1 MATDVQC
8 CVIMAAEVPTTL
20 WVGYGSRIRGCGV
33 CGGAR
38 GVQMRGRMLQAKYRF
53 IYNLFKCS
61 TDHSVLQFLYTLG
74 IRFMV
79 YTVGIYFRLYS
90 FIHSAGSSQR
100 SQRSRGQGTK
110 G

>member
-20 WVGYGSRIRGCGV
+20 WVGYGSRVRGCGV

-38 GVQMRGRMLQAKYRF
+38 GVRMRGRMLQAK
-53 IYNLFKCS
+53 YNLFKCS

-74 IRFMV
+74 IRFN
-79 YTVGIYFRLYS
+79 GIYSRYIGYTALYS
-90 FIHSAGSSQR
+90 AGPSQR